1 MKAEIKY
8 CTSWGYEAKAASV
21 AAMLKGKYK
30 DLNDVELVPSSG
42 GAFEVSLD
50 GKLIYSK
57 LKSGRFPDD
66 KELTDAVDKTLW

>member
-1 MKAEIKY
+1 
-8 CTSWGYEAKAASV
+8 
-21 AAMLKGKYK
+21 MLKGKYK

-57 LKSGRFPDD
+57 LKSGRFPED
-66 KELTDAVDKTLW
+66 KELTEAVDKAL